1 MDEELRRTK
10 RGKFGAVKHVYP
22 APVMAELR
30 GWFETGLAERLPQA
44 RVLYWT

>member
-1 MDEELRRTK
+1 MDEDLRRAK

-22 APVMAELR
+22 APVMRELR
-30 GWFETGLAERLPQA
+30 EWFADAIDERLPSA